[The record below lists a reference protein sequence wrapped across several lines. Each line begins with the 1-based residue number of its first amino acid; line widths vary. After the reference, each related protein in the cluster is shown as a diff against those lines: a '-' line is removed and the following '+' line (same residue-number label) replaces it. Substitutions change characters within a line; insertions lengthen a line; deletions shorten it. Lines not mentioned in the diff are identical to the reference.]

1 MDDHLLNATY
11 YSPEIEEPLE
21 STAMLGNI
29 VHSDSP
35 THHHHGHHVESAGSV
50 GKLTFDL
57 WPSLYYYATRLTLSI
72 LFISARTSSINAGET
87 TEQEHLNWV
96 DVSRLSAGTN

>member
-35 THHHHGHHVESAGSV
+35 THHHHHGPHVESAGSV
-50 GKLTFDL
+50 GKFFRYDKE
-57 WPSLYYYATRLTLSI
+57 AGITLFENYSKCRI
-72 LFISARTSSINAGET
+72 WFLFF
-87 TEQEHLNWV
+87 
-96 DVSRLSAGTN
+96 

>member
-35 THHHHGHHVESAGSV
+35 THHQHPHVESAGSV
-50 GKLTFDL
+50 GKSYY
-57 WPSLYYYATRLTLSI
+57 SLM
-72 LFISARTSSINAGET
+72 
-87 TEQEHLNWV
+87 
-96 DVSRLSAGTN
+96 